1 MTRAKRSDYPYAF
14 LIPAL
19 AIFGLLFLAPT
30 LTGLYYSLT
39 DWNIN
44 AREIRFVGLENFRQ
58 LLADRKLVAAFQ
70 HTIIY
75 SISVTVLR
83 NLAGLALALI
93 LNESLKLKNL
103 FRTIFFLPYVISPL
117 VIGYLFTAMYN
128 PGHGLI
134 NVALRAIGLGAM
146 AGDWLNDPALA
157 LGSTIM
163 VDVWRTSGF
172 AMVIY
177 LAGLQAIPVELY
189 ESASIDGSRYWTT
202 FGKVVFPLIAPSL
215 TINLVLS
222 LIGTMKVFVMIL
234 VLTNGGPGYATEVLN
249 TYIMSSFSL
258 GLYGEGTAAN
268 IVLIAVIML
277 ICFPVLRLLQRREV
291 AL

>member
-1 MTRAKRSDYPYAF
+1 VTTARRNDYPYAF

-44 AREIRFVGLENFRQ
+44 TRAIHFVGLQNFRD
-58 LLADRKLVAAFQ
+58 LFADRKLDAAFW
-70 HTIIY
+70 HTMVY
-75 SISVTVLR
+75 SVSVTILR
-83 NLAGLALALI
+83 NAVGLALALV
-93 LNESLKLKNL
+93 LNESIKFRDF

-117 VIGYLFTAMYN
+117 VIGYLFTAIYH

-134 NVALRAIGLGAM
+134 NVALRASGLSFL
-146 AGDWLNDPALA
+146 AGDWLNDPHLA
-157 LGSTIM
+157 LFSTVM

-177 LAGLQAIPVELY
+177 LAGLQAIPTELY
-189 ESASIDGSRYWTT
+189 ESADLDGSRYWNT
-202 FGKVVFPLIAPSL
+202 FGKIVFPLIAPSL

-249 TYIMSSFSL
+249 TYIMSAFSL
-258 GLYGEGTAAN
+258 GLYGFGTAAN
-268 IVLIAVIML
+268 ILLIAVIML
-277 ICFPVLRLLQRREV
+277 VCFPVLVFLRKREV

>member
-1 MTRAKRSDYPYAF
+1 MTRNKRGNYPYAF

-19 AIFGLLFLAPT
+19 AIFGILFLAPT
-30 LTGLYYSLT
+30 LTGFYYSLT

-44 AREIRFVGLENFRQ
+44 KKGINFIGLQNFRE
-58 LLADRKLVAAFQ
+58 LFADHKLIAAFW
-70 HTIIY
+70 HTIVY

-83 NLAGLALALI
+83 NLAGLALALM

-103 FRTIFFLPYVISPL
+103 FRTVFFLPYVISPI
-117 VIGYLFTAMYN
+117 VIGYLFTAIYN

-134 NVALRAIGLGAM
+134 NVALRAIGLGAL

-157 LGSTIM
+157 LASTIM

-202 FGKVVFPLIAPSL
+202 FGRIVFPLIAPSL

-234 VLTNGGPGYATEVLN
+234 VLTNGGPGYTTEVLN
-249 TYIMSSFSL
+249 TYIMSAFSL
-258 GLYGEGTAAN
+258 GLYGQGTAAN
-268 IVLIAVIML
+268 ILLIAVIML
-277 ICFPVLRLLQRREV
+277 ICFPVLTFLQKREV